1 MIYYL
6 YLAGAIILEVLATNL
21 MKASEGFTKLPYTL
35 GTMGVY
41 GLCFFLLALA
51 VKGMDLSLAYAIWAG
66 VGIILTTAISVL
78 VWHESINLATAL
90 GLALIVIG
98 VVIVNLFSS
107 AH

>member
-35 GTMGVY
+35 GTLGVY
-41 GLCFFLLALA
+41 GLCFFLLSLA

-98 VVIVNLFSS
+98 VVIVNLFGS